1 MPALTEERHDLVT
14 ALCARFAEV
23 TGWPLHFT
31 PVDPISAQATEHRL
45 RRSEEVCWIG
55 EVDDGEQRTG
65 FLHITLPENPRRDQ
79 LFVPVTELAVSL
91 AELLSE
97 VCAAGRRLETRG
109 DEISTLARVGMA
121 THANNSLAASLSSLL
136 EAATQLS
143 GYRSAAFFLLSPATN
158 ELRLKSS
165 FRVDAK
171 SLPPTSHP
179 LHLSRPDLMA
189 LSHGPVIV
197 QRGNGPDERWLPPD
211 VMSSLCVAVQSERVP
226 IGTLWLYDRR
236 RRDVIE
242 RDIQV
247 LQSVAAQLAA
257 VLERVVLLKESEE
270 QQRMSTELR
279 AASENQQI
287 PGDQILEF
295 PGFDLGARYVSK
307 CELGGDLCEI
317 IPIDEETTLIAIGD
331 ASGHSIPAAMVM
343 AYARGAVRALPLG
356 LKGWEVG
363 AASLMSR
370 INRSLY
376 SITSPHQFMSLFLGV
391 FHSKTNQLVYC
402 NAGHPNP
409 LLSSGDEIIPLQSH
423 GLLVGV
429 IDESEYDEAT
439 LNIAPGDT
447 LVLFTDGI
455 SEAMS
460 NSEQLFRAEGI
471 ISAVRA
477 SQGPTAE
484 DVLYSVW
491 NRMLSHSSDEE
502 GQDDRTLMVLKFK

>member
-1 MPALTEERHDLVT
+1 MVT
-14 ALCARFAEV
+14 SMCARFAEV

-31 PVDPISAQATEHRL
+31 PVDSITAQSTEHRL

-65 FLHITLPENPRRDQ
+65 FLHISLPENPRQDQ

-97 VCAAGRRLETRG
+97 YFTASRRVTTRSN
-109 DEISTLARVGMA
+109 DVSTLARVGL
-121 THANNSLAASLSSLL
+121 TSNSQDSLPVNLSSLL

-158 ELRLKSS
+158 ELKLKSS
-165 FRVDAK
+165 FRIEPHG
-171 SLPPTSHP
+171 LPPVSHP
-179 LHLSRPDLMA
+179 LPQSRPDLMA

-197 QRGNGPDERWLPPD
+197 QRGRGPDDQWLPPD
-211 VMSSLCVAVQSERVP
+211 VMSSLCVAVQSEQVP

-257 VLERVVLLKESEE
+257 VLERVVLLKESKE
-270 QQRMSTELR
+270 QQRMSHELQ

-287 PGDQILEF
+287 PGDQLLQFE
-295 PGFDLGARYVSK
+295 GFELASRYVSK

-317 IPIDEETTLIAIGD
+317 IPIDSETTLLVIGD

-363 AASLMSR
+363 AASLMQK
-370 INRSLY
+370 INQALY
-376 SITSPHQFMSLFLGV
+376 AITSPHQFMSLFLGV
-391 FHSKTNQLVYC
+391 YHSRTNQLVYC

-409 LLSSGDEIIPLQSH
+409 LLIHDDEIIPLQSH
-423 GLLVGV
+423 GLLVGIV
-429 IDESEYDEAT
+429 EETDYDEST
-439 LNIAPGDT
+439 LTVSPADT

-460 NSEQLFRAEGI
+460 RSEQLFRAEGI
-471 ISAVRA
+471 ITAVRA

-484 DVLYSVW
+484 DVLYSIW
-491 NRMLSHSSDEE
+491 NRMLLHSSEEE